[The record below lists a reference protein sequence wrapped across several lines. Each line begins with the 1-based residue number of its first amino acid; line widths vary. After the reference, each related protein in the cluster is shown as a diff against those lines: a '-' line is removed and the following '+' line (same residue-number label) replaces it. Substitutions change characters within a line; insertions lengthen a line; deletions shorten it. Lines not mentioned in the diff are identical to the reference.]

1 MTVEQ
6 YDQFREVIR
15 QKGYKQY
22 NHPGTIH
29 NESWYFY
36 KGFAH
41 TEDENGERS
50 PGYQVIFLVW
60 DHRNHRVETPL
71 PQDMTM
77 GITPLILTQ
86 NHEWERIDLEITDD
100 KVIDVD
106 FVEHFAHD
114 FYFNFL
120 LIHDL

>member
-1 MTVEQ
+1 M
-6 YDQFREVIR
+6 
-15 QKGYKQY
+15 
-22 NHPGTIH
+22 
-29 NESWYFY
+29 
-36 KGFAH
+36 
-41 TEDENGERS
+41 
-50 PGYQVIFLVW
+50 
-60 DHRNHRVETPL
+60 
-71 PQDMTM
+71 PQELTM

>member
-1 MTVEQ
+1 M
-6 YDQFREVIR
+6 
-15 QKGYKQY
+15 
-22 NHPGTIH
+22 
-29 NESWYFY
+29 
-36 KGFAH
+36 
-41 TEDENGERS
+41 
-50 PGYQVIFLVW
+50 VW
-60 DHRNHRVETPL
+60 DHRNHRVETPV
-71 PQDMTM
+71 PQDLQM

-100 KVIDVD
+100 NVIDVD